1 MATGK
6 ITKPVAIYDNGT
18 YTQDLPVLGW
28 VTSGGTLAI
37 AYIFPLQSLS
47 GKTVSNVSVSD
58 YGQLRMG
65 YGGYISY
72 TASNVTPETIASNY
86 FRISVT
92 KSGGYGVTNNSIFFG
107 FASVTFT
114 VS

>member
-1 MATGK
+1 MATEK

-28 VTSGGTLAI
+28 VTSGGTLGV
-37 AYIFPLQSLS
+37 AYILAKRSLS
-47 GKTVSNVSVSD
+47 GKTVSNVSVTD
-58 YGQLRMG
+58 LGQLRMG
-65 YGGYISY
+65 YGGYINY
-72 TASNVTPETIASNY
+72 TASNVPAEDIGSNY
-86 FRISVT
+86 FRIAVT

-107 FASVTFT
+107 FAQVTFT